1 MVSFFVWRRR
11 RDLVFD
17 HLRFI
22 VASLPPVAML
32 LESSLAFARFI
43 AHRARSQRSL
53 SCRTGAIVQIFR
65 FIMPPNK
72 NTTRM
77 GGVLLAE
84 KERFELSRRVLWQ
97 PTPLAGAPL
106 RPLEYFSILWRVGLL
121 V

>member
-1 MVSFFVWRRR
+1 MGGVFRWGKR
-11 RDLVFD
+11 RDLVYD

-22 VASLPPVAML
+22 VASLSEMRYASRAVAML

-53 SCRTGAIVQIFR
+53 SCRPGAIVQIFR

-77 GGVLLAE
+77 GGVLFGGE
-84 KERFELSRRVLWQ
+84 GE
-97 PTPLAGAPL
+97 
-106 RPLEYFSILWRVGLL
+106 I
-121 V
+121 